1 MKEDYQKALKKLSLF
16 FFVLVSFN
24 EQDCEKQKG
33 PGNSDQWALQ
43 FTKQVQKNSSISYV
57 LLDRPSLMISYKVV
71 FSYPKTS
78 ANLCKPIYDIVNYS
92 AITYFLDFGKCG
104 KEGEKRQNF

>member
-1 MKEDYQKALKKLSLF
+1 MKEDYQKALKKLSLSF
-16 FFVLVSFN
+16 FESVSFN

>member
-16 FFVLVSFN
+16 FFESVSFN

-43 FTKQVQKNSSISYV
+43 ITKQVQKNSSISYV
-57 LLDRPSLMISYKVV
+57 LLDRPSLMI
-71 FSYPKTS
+71 
-78 ANLCKPIYDIVNYS
+78 
-92 AITYFLDFGKCG
+92 
-104 KEGEKRQNF
+104 

>member
-1 MKEDYQKALKKLSLF
+1 MQELLLKIGYFEGGLSKSPKKVKLF
-16 FFVLVSFN
+16 FFESVSFN

-57 LLDRPSLMISYKVV
+57 LLDRPSLMI
-71 FSYPKTS
+71 
-78 ANLCKPIYDIVNYS
+78 
-92 AITYFLDFGKCG
+92 
-104 KEGEKRQNF
+104 